1 MTCSLV
7 KRGIF
12 MMLHL
17 LKFWL
22 LMLIKIAQRFLY
34 DTFTYVGSWIFHIL
48 KAQPFS
54 SLMVQYL
61 ARIWFTD
68 SV

>member
-17 LKFWL
+17 LRL
-22 LMLIKIAQRFLY
+22 
-34 DTFTYVGSWIFHIL
+34 S
-48 KAQPFS
+48 QPFS
-54 SLMVQYL
+54 SLFDGAVQYL
-61 ARIWFTD
+61 ARIWFTG